1 MGMTVSKGS
10 GLAYI
15 SVDFQFFKEH
25 GRLDGSGFYL
35 DRIGS
40 VAYRIRTLTKTYHVR
55 DRTVSIKYYVGSE
68 RYR

>member
-1 MGMTVSKGS
+1 MEMAVSNGS

-15 SVDFQFFKEH
+15 GVDFQFFKKL

-35 DRIGS
+35 DHIGS
-40 VAYRIRTLTKTYHVR
+40 VAYRVR
-55 DRTVSIKYYVGSE
+55 PDENVSCLVSDRVHKGLSWIL